1 MTRRIIQHIRFSVDF
16 RNVDAADPR
25 CDKITTLT
33 FGGIPFDATTDED
46 EKEVAI
52 SHVWDNVLSNPD
64 ISAQFGKIIP
74 LFSSFRLIG
83 VHTPSD
89 QHLGA

>member
-1 MTRRIIQHIRFSVDF
+1 MIQHIRFSVDF

-33 FGGIPFDATTDED
+33 FGGIPFTPGSGED

-52 SHVWDNVLSNPD
+52 AHVWDNVLPNPS
-64 ISAQFGKIIP
+64 IAAQFGKIIP

-83 VHTPSD
+83 VHIPSD
-89 QHLGA
+89 QGVQGVR

>member
-25 CDKITTLT
+25 CDSIINLT
-33 FGGIPFDATTDED
+33 FGGITFDAATHED
-46 EKEVAI
+46 EKEAAI
-52 SHVWDNVLSNPD
+52 EHVWDNVLPNPS
-64 ISAQFGKIIP
+64 IAAQFGKIIP

-89 QHLGA
+89 QGVGA